1 MIGLGK
7 GERSMD
13 HTEMRQR
20 NAAETLGIL
29 YRGSP
34 ATMATLQR
42 ESGLSR
48 RTLELILE
56 DLATTG
62 WVTEV
67 PVPARDVRPVG
78 RPARSFAFRY
88 DAACIVAVQLEA
100 GQIHATVAD
109 LAASTLGRLRVSLP
123 VSTDRE
129 QRLTLLDD
137 CMTRLLARC
146 GVERSSVVAVT
157 VSTPGVVQD
166 DGTIDLPMTM
176 PGWTGFSLSEAVG
189 KMFDCAVRVEND
201 AKLAALGEK
210 WSRDGE
216 VQDFAY
222 IFGDSE
228 RIGVGLVIRNELYR
242 GLDGAAGEVRWSHDF
257 ALEATLLM
265 HLDDEDAPGHTA
277 AQAVVAAARAG
288 EPAALRE
295 VERLAHALAPGIT
308 SIAWLLAPE
317 EIILGGSLGSVQ
329 DLLIPALQSA
339 LAEYDRPFATKIRGS
354 QFGDQSIVTGCLRMC
369 VESLGDELFTPTA
382 APHPLPLSAGFG
394 R

>member
-1 MIGLGK
+1 
-7 GERSMD
+7 MD
-13 HTEMRQR
+13 HAEMRQR

-29 YRGSP
+29 YRASP
-34 ATMATLQR
+34 ATMATLQQ

-48 RTLELILE
+48 RTLELILD
-56 DLATTG
+56 DLTTTG
-62 WVTEV
+62 WVAEA
-67 PVPARDVRPVG
+67 PLPAQDVRPVG

-88 DAACIVAVQLEA
+88 DAACIVAIQLEA
-100 GQIHATVAD
+100 GQINATVAD
-109 LAASTLGRLRVSLP
+109 LAASILGTLRVSLP
-123 VSTDRE
+123 VNTSRE
-129 QRLTLLDD
+129 ERLTRLDD
-137 CMTRLLARC
+137 CITRLLGQC
-146 GVERSSVVAVT
+146 DVERSSVIAVT
-157 VSTPGVVQD
+157 VSTPGIVQD

-176 PGWTGFSLSEAVG
+176 PGWTGFSLSHAVG
-189 KMFDCAVRVEND
+189 EMFDCPVRVEND

-216 VQDFAY
+216 VRDFAY

-242 GLDGAAGEVRWSHDF
+242 GLNGAAGEVRWSREF

-265 HLDDEDAPGHTA
+265 HLDDEDAPGHAA
-277 AQAVVAAARAG
+277 AQALVAAARDG

-308 SIAWLLAPE
+308 AIAWLLAPE

-329 DLLIPALQSA
+329 DLLIPALESA
-339 LAEYDRPFATKIRGS
+339 LADTDRPFETTIRGS
-354 QFGDQSIVTGCLRMC
+354 QYGDRSIVTGCLRMC
-369 VESLGDELFTPTA
+369 VESLGEELFRPVA
-382 APHPLPLSAGFG
+382 APSPS